1 MRITERQLRKFI
13 RDVIQEARAVE
24 DESFLNIGGRFYKSA
39 EDYYDT
45 FEKKHFRSKAEQ
57 TNEKV
62 MQLFKVW
69 CNKNNLDG
77 MDAQGIVD
85 FFYEDYPHL
94 VKTSSEVFKDELL
107 SYAEKMSIYLKTF
120 M

>member
-1 MRITERQLRKFI
+1 MKITERQLRKVI
-13 RDVIQEARAVE
+13 REVIQEARAVE
-24 DESFLNIGGRFYKSA
+24 DEALLKIGGFYKSPG
-39 EDYYDT
+39 EYYDT
-45 FEKKHFRSKAEQ
+45 FEKKYFPEKAKQ

-77 MDAQGIVD
+77 MDAQGIVA
-85 FFYEDYPHL
+85 FFYEDYPYL
-94 VKTSSEVFKDELL
+94 VKTSSEAFKDELL